1 MSKERFDYT
10 QLKLAKVDGLVSFN
24 GHKVDDLPATSLKFL
39 ANYGAFVNMTRELA
53 GHEKD
58 TLDEKQ
64 ALLDAQWSWLEA
76 GCPKRERATVD
87 IQARTIATMRAAVAN
102 GTPAEKKQIEG
113 IIAKMLTK

>member
-10 QLKLAKVDGLVSFN
+10 QLKLAKIEGIVSFN
-24 GHKVDDLPATSLKFL
+24 GNKVDDLPATSLKFL

-64 ALLDAQWSWLEA
+64 TILDAQWAWLEA
-76 GCPKRERATVD
+76 GCPKRTRISIDPKAKA
-87 IQARTIATMRAAVAN
+87 IQVMRDAVAN
-102 GTPAEKKQIEG
+102 GTKQEKAMVEA
-113 IIAKMLTK
+113 IIAKM

>member
-1 MSKERFDYT
+1 MNKTRFDYT

-64 ALLDAQWSWLEA
+64 ALLDAQWAWFEA
-76 GCPKRERATVD
+76 GCPKRERATID
-87 IQARTIATMRAAVAN
+87 PKAKAIQVMRDAVAN
-102 GTPAEKKQIEG
+102 GTKQEKAMVEA
-113 IIAKMLTK
+113 IIAKM